1 MNLFDQV
8 DRVKHAKVVK
18 AMDLINKK
26 FGTDTIKPASLGNRD
41 PWLQRQNRLSDNKL
55 HEKEKNIIS
64 ESTISFL
71 N

>member
-1 MNLFDQV
+1 
-8 DRVKHAKVVK
+8 
-18 AMDLINKK
+18 
-26 FGTDTIKPASLGNRD
+26 LGNRD

-55 HEKEKNIIS
+55 HDKEKNIIS